1 MLALSCSYLRVLHL
15 LADRDSEEG
24 QLEEVDLVGEAG
36 DEVLVERDDEA
47 AAQEGLLL
55 DELLQLERQLMPQLA
70 LVELAQL
77 RQLGRDLGALR
88 LRLLHELQVLVHHLD
103 CSGAAR
109 SRMIRA
115 IETRASADASL
126 NDRSLRCRARA

>member
-1 MLALSCSYLRVLHL
+1 VLALSCSYLRVLHL

-103 CSGAAR
+103 CSRGGAVQDDPR
-109 SRMIRA
+109 NRN
-115 IETRASADASL
+115 ASFG
-126 NDRSLRCRARA
+126 RRVPH